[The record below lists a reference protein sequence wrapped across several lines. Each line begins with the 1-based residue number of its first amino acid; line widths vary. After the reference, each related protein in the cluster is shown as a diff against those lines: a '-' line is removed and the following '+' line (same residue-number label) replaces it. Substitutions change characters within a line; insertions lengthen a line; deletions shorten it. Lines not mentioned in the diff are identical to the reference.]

1 MLSLS
6 RARARAQLDP
16 HRRHGGSILEEVE
29 EEEEEEEE
37 EEAAAPGKI
46 WGT

>member
-16 HRRHGGSILEEVE
+16 HRRQGGRILE

-37 EEAAAPGKI
+37 EDEEAAAPGKI

>member
-16 HRRHGGSILEEVE
+16 HRRHGVRILVEEV